1 MAEFILEN
9 ELAILN
15 FLQMLRCSFLDV
27 VLTFVTHL
35 GDKGFLWIVLGL
47 CLCFIKK
54 HRKTGLCIFLALLIN
69 LIICNLSLKPLIA
82 RIRPYEYAEGIKLL
96 INTPK
101 DFSFPSGHSSSSFAG
116 AFCVW
121 FANKKWGMACIILA
135 GLIAFSRLYIYVH
148 FPSDVVAGI
157 AVGIL
162 SAFIAK
168 ALISGL
174 PESRLL

>member
-1 MAEFILEN
+1 MAEFILEA
-9 ELAILN
+9 ELAVLN
-15 FLQMLRCSFLDV
+15 FIQMLRCNVLDV

-35 GDKGFLWIVLGL
+35 GDKGFLWIALGL

-54 HRKTGLCIFLALLIN
+54 HRKTGLCILFALLIN

-82 RIRPYEYAEGIKLL
+82 RVRPYEYAEGMKLL

-101 DFSFPSGHSSSSFAG
+101 DFSFPSGHSSSSFAA
-116 AFCVW
+116 AFSVW
-121 FANKKWGMACIILA
+121 FADRRCGTVCILLA

-148 FPSDVVAGI
+148 FLSDVLAGI

-168 ALISGL
+168 VLITKSC
-174 PESRLL
+174 LL